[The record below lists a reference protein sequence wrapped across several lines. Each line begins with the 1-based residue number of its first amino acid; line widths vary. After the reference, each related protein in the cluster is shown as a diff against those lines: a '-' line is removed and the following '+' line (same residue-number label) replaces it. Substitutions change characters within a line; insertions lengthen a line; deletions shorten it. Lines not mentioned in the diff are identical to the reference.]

1 MIKRVSFVGLGVM
14 GYPMA
19 GHLVREGFDVV
30 VYNRTPARAQA
41 WVEQYGGESAQSV
54 ADAAHRA
61 DCVVTCVGADPDL
74 REIYLGKAGIIAHAP
89 ADAVLIDHTTASAS
103 VARELSQVAATRHQ
117 HFIDAPVS
125 GGQQGAENGKLT
137 IMCGGQEDAFSAAKP
152 VMNSYAKALT
162 WMGESGAGQLTK
174 MANQIAV
181 ASIVQGLSE
190 SIHFAEQAGLDASR
204 VIEVIS
210 KGAAQSWQMENR
222 STTMIA
228 GEYDHGFAVNWMR
241 KDLAICLQEARQ
253 CQASLPIT
261 ALVDQFY
268 ADVQALGGGRW
279 DTSSL
284 LERLRNFRSPKA

>member
-1 MIKRVSFVGLGVM
+1 M

-19 GHLVREGFDVV
+19 GHLRQHGFDVI
-30 VYNRTPARAQA
+30 VYNRTTSRAEN
-41 WVEQYGGESAQSV
+41 WVKRYGGESAQSV
-54 ADAAHRA
+54 AEAVRHA
-61 DCVVTCVGADPDL
+61 DCVISCVGADPDL
-74 REIYLGKAGIIAHAP
+74 REIYLGKTGIIANAP
-89 ADAVLIDHTTASAS
+89 ADATLIDHTTASAS
-103 VARELSQVAATRHQ
+103 VARELAQIAETRHQ

-125 GGQQGAENGKLT
+125 GGQQGAEKGLLT
-137 IMCGGQEDAFSAAKP
+137 IMCGGSEDAFYAAKG
-152 VMNSYAKALT
+152 VMECYARALT

-190 SIHFAEQAGLDASR
+190 SIHFAEQAGLDATR
-204 VIEVIS
+204 VIDVIS

-222 STTMIA
+222 SATMIA
-228 GEYDHGFAVNWMR
+228 GEYNHGFAVDWMR

-253 CQASLPIT
+253 CQASLPQT
-261 ALVDQFY
+261 ALIDQFY

-284 LERLRNFRSPKA
+284 LERLRHFRPPKA